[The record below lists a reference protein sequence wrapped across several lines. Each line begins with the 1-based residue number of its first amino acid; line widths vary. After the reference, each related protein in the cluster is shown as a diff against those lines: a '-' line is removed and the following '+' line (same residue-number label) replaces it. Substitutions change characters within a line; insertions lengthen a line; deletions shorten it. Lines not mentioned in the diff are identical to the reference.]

1 MYARASIAAIVVAAM
16 ALGPASAEAAV
27 NPVLSGWVSDS
38 VTLPGTTAVAL
49 AGHFAY
55 VTNYYA
61 GRLTAID
68 ISNPAAP
75 VIAGSSEASNGLLN
89 ASTVNIAGG
98 YAYVVSKNRNGPS
111 GSGSNDDGTG
121 NSLTILDITS
131 NPASPT
137 IVGSVRDAN
146 TLFGGYGVA
155 VSGHYAFVASQ
166 GCLGGQP
173 CPNSSVGNAF
183 AVVDIRNPASP
194 SIVATIHNTALPPP
208 WNGTGAFGHATS
220 VAISGNYAYVTA
232 AYQNRLT
239 VVNIANPLSPTIVA
253 SIKDNTNLSFPVDV
267 AVSGQYAYVTDQI
280 STGRLTVVNV
290 SNPTNPQVVASL
302 ASSTLN
308 GAYRVRVRG
317 DFAYVSASSAADVAV
332 VDISNPL
339 SPRVAASVAN
349 ETHLHRTTGLD
360 VDPSGRYVVA
370 SSPYLS
376 SQSQPL
382 YPPYALQTGG
392 PTLTGTV
399 SAITLDPS
407 PIVASISSG
416 SRPANPTAQTSANF
430 SFSVN
435 DAVAAVQCQLDAGSW
450 LPCTTQTSQVYS
462 GLGAGSHTFAVQAI
476 DAAGNISTSSYSWTV
491 TAPANTSPPSISG
504 SAAVG
509 QVLSS
514 STGSWTGS
522 PTFAYQWLRCNVI
535 GLSCLPIAGASSSSY
550 TAVVADAGSTLEA
563 QVTATTSAGSTSIES
578 SPTAAVTAPP
588 ANTSPPSIS
597 GSATQGQVLSASP
610 GSWSGYPEPTYAYQ
624 WQRCDQNGLNCNAIG
639 GANTSTYT
647 LGAADAGSTIV
658 VTVEAS
664 NTAGST
670 QANSTPSPT
679 VTGAPANTSPPS
691 ISGSPT
697 QGQVLSASPGS
708 WSGYPEPT
716 YAYQWQRCD
725 QSGLNCNTISGA
737 NVSTY
742 TLGAAD
748 VGSTLVVAVTASNS
762 AGSAS
767 VESSPSAVV
776 AGVPVNT
783 VLPTVSGVAAQGVTL
798 SASPGS
804 WTGAPSFTYQWER
817 CNGLGQGCAGIPGAT
832 ASSYTVLSADVGS
845 TLVVAVTASNSAG
858 SASVESSPTATV
870 AAPPASTSPPS
881 ISGSP
886 TQGQV
891 LSASPGSWS
900 GYPEP
905 TYAYQ
910 WQRCDQS
917 GLNCNTISGANVST
931 YTLGAA
937 DVGSTLVVAVTAS
950 NSAGSAQASS
960 AASTVVTAAPVST
973 SPPTIVGYAQQGVTL
988 SASPGS
994 WSGYP
999 APTFAYQWMR
1009 CTPSGAGCTVI
1020 SGATTASYTPVSA
1033 DVGQTVELAVTA
1045 TNSSGSASA
1054 NSAPSSTVRPP
1065 AGTII
1070 EYKLPSTVS
1079 TPSGITKG
1087 PDGNVWFAT
1096 EHGGTVGKITPSGAV
1111 GLYSV
1116 APSTS
1121 SLGGITTGPDA
1132 NIWFTDHSDSR
1143 IERMT
1148 PAGTNLTLFP
1158 ITGTPGLGGI
1168 TAGADGNIW
1177 FAESE
1182 ASILARI
1189 STTGSGY
1196 TTFPTLTAGAWPHGV
1211 NPGPDGNLWFAEI
1224 KASKVGRVAPSGSLS
1239 EWTIPTANSSPRVIV
1254 TGADGNVWFTEFT
1267 GNKIG
1272 RITPSGSI
1280 AEFSV
1285 PTAASGPVG
1294 IAQGQ
1299 DGYVWFTEQSGDKV
1313 GRITMSGSVTEFF
1326 VPTAAAQPDKIVL
1339 GADGNLWF
1347 TERSANQIGT
1357 IISGPPVSVAP
1368 ANLIGPLVSGV
1379 PTQGQTLRAT
1389 QGSWSGL
1396 PAPSYSYQWNRCD
1409 QTGANCAAIPGATA
1423 SSYTV
1428 LSADVGSTLV
1438 VAVTA
1443 SNSAGSASVE
1453 SSPTATVAAPPASTS
1468 PPSISGSPTQGQVL
1482 SASPGSWSGYPEPTY
1497 AYQWQRCDQS
1507 GLNCNTISGANVST
1521 YTLGAA
1527 DVGSTL
1533 VVAVTASNSA
1543 GSTSARSTPTT
1554 VVTAASANLT
1564 PPTITGT
1571 ATEGQVL
1578 TATPGSWSGYP
1589 APSLAYQWERCN
1601 GLGQGCAAIPGA
1613 TSSSYTALSADVSST
1628 LVVEV
1633 TASNSAGSA
1642 QASSTASAV
1651 VVSAAGP
1658 LTLLLDNF
1666 ARPNNTGPPGPNW
1679 THMVVSSSSST
1690 NDLFI
1695 TNQQVTGRSGSNAD
1709 YWNPQTFGPNSE
1721 AWVTVAVKPNIDLD
1735 PVVLGLRFQNPG
1747 ATNASGYQAY
1757 YIYRSR
1763 QADQYKIISRT
1774 NGTTSTTLASVNGP
1788 TLNPGDQLLFRAIGT
1803 TLELWRFDA
1812 GAWTRLLSAT
1822 DSTYQNAGY
1831 LNLTARDGA
1840 VRLTNFGG
1848 GTLP

>member
-1 MYARASIAAIVVAAM
+1 MDSKIADPGVATAPAHRSRVRRRLGTRSTLIGRLLYVWASIAAIVVAAM
-16 ALGPASAEAAV
+16 ALGPASAEAVV

-121 NSLTILDITS
+121 NSLTILDIAS

-183 AVVDIRNPASP
+183 AVVDISNPASP

-253 SIKDNTNLSFPVDV
+253 SIKDSTNLSFPVDV

-349 ETHLHRTTGLD
+349 DTHMHRTTGLD

-435 DAVAAVQCQLDAGSW
+435 DAVAAVQCQIDGGPW
-450 LPCTTQTSQVYS
+450 LPCATQTSQAYGS
-462 GLGAGSHTFAVQAI
+462 LGAGSHTFMVQAT
-476 DAAGNISTSSYSWTV
+476 DAAGNTSTAGYSWTV

-509 QVLSS
+509 QVLSAS
-514 STGSWTGS
+514 AGSWTGS

-535 GLSCLPIAGASSSSY
+535 GLSCLPITGASSSSY
-550 TAVVADAGSTLEA
+550 TAVAADAGSTLEA

-588 ANTSPPSIS
+588 ANTSPPTIS
-597 GSATQGQVLSASP
+597 GSAVQGQVLSASP
-610 GSWSGYPEPTYAYQ
+610 GSWSGYPAPSFAYLWQRCDQNGLNCNAISGANTPTYTLGAADAGSTIVVVVEAANTVGSAQASSAASTVVTAPPANTSPPSISGSATQGQALSASSGSWSGYPTPSLAYQ
-624 WQRCDQNGLNCNAIG
+624 WQRCDQNGLNCNAISE
-639 GANTSTYT
+639 ANTSTYT
-647 LGAADAGSTIV
+647 LGAADAGSTVLVVVEGSNTAGSTQASSATSTVITAPPASTSPPTISGSATQGQV
-658 VTVEAS
+658 LSASAGSWSGYPAPSLAYQWQRCDQNGLNCNAISEASTSTYTLATADVGTTVTVLITAS

-670 QANSTPSPT
+670 QANSTPSPI
-679 VTGAPANTSPPS
+679 VTGALANTSPPT
-691 ISGSPT
+691 ISGSAT
-697 QGQVLSASPGS
+697 QGQVLSAS
-708 WSGYPEPT
+708 
-716 YAYQWQRCD
+716 
-725 QSGLNCNTISGA
+725 
-737 NVSTY
+737 
-742 TLGAAD
+742 
-748 VGSTLVVAVTASNS
+748 
-762 AGSAS
+762 
-767 VESSPSAVV
+767 
-776 AGVPVNT
+776 
-783 VLPTVSGVAAQGVTL
+783 
-798 SASPGS
+798 
-804 WTGAPSFTYQWER
+804 
-817 CNGLGQGCAGIPGAT
+817 
-832 ASSYTVLSADVGS
+832 
-845 TLVVAVTASNSAG
+845 
-858 SASVESSPTATV
+858 
-870 AAPPASTSPPS
+870 
-881 ISGSP
+881 
-886 TQGQV
+886 
-891 LSASPGSWS
+891 
-900 GYPEP
+900 
-905 TYAYQ
+905 
-910 WQRCDQS
+910 
-917 GLNCNTISGANVST
+917 
-931 YTLGAA
+931 
-937 DVGSTLVVAVTAS
+937 
-950 NSAGSAQASS
+950 
-960 AASTVVTAAPVST
+960 
-973 SPPTIVGYAQQGVTL
+973 
-988 SASPGS
+988 
-994 WSGYP
+994 
-999 APTFAYQWMR
+999 
-1009 CTPSGAGCTVI
+1009 
-1020 SGATTASYTPVSA
+1020 
-1033 DVGQTVELAVTA
+1033 
-1045 TNSSGSASA
+1045 
-1054 NSAPSSTVRPP
+1054 
-1065 AGTII
+1065 
-1070 EYKLPSTVS
+1070 
-1079 TPSGITKG
+1079 
-1087 PDGNVWFAT
+1087 
-1096 EHGGTVGKITPSGAV
+1096 
-1111 GLYSV
+1111 
-1116 APSTS
+1116 
-1121 SLGGITTGPDA
+1121 
-1132 NIWFTDHSDSR
+1132 
-1143 IERMT
+1143 
-1148 PAGTNLTLFP
+1148 
-1158 ITGTPGLGGI
+1158 
-1168 TAGADGNIW
+1168 
-1177 FAESE
+1177 
-1182 ASILARI
+1182 
-1189 STTGSGY
+1189 
-1196 TTFPTLTAGAWPHGV
+1196 
-1211 NPGPDGNLWFAEI
+1211 
-1224 KASKVGRVAPSGSLS
+1224 
-1239 EWTIPTANSSPRVIV
+1239 
-1254 TGADGNVWFTEFT
+1254 
-1267 GNKIG
+1267 
-1272 RITPSGSI
+1272 
-1280 AEFSV
+1280 
-1285 PTAASGPVG
+1285 
-1294 IAQGQ
+1294 
-1299 DGYVWFTEQSGDKV
+1299 
-1313 GRITMSGSVTEFF
+1313 
-1326 VPTAAAQPDKIVL
+1326 
-1339 GADGNLWF
+1339 
-1347 TERSANQIGT
+1347 
-1357 IISGPPVSVAP
+1357 
-1368 ANLIGPLVSGV
+1368 
-1379 PTQGQTLRAT
+1379 
-1389 QGSWSGL
+1389 
-1396 PAPSYSYQWNRCD
+1396 
-1409 QTGANCAAIPGATA
+1409 
-1423 SSYTV
+1423 
-1428 LSADVGSTLV
+1428 
-1438 VAVTA
+1438 
-1443 SNSAGSASVE
+1443 
-1453 SSPTATVAAPPASTS
+1453 
-1468 PPSISGSPTQGQVL
+1468 
-1482 SASPGSWSGYPEPTY
+1482 
-1497 AYQWQRCDQS
+1497 
-1507 GLNCNTISGANVST
+1507 
-1521 YTLGAA
+1521 
-1527 DVGSTL
+1527 
-1533 VVAVTASNSA
+1533 
-1543 GSTSARSTPTT
+1543 
-1554 VVTAASANLT
+1554 
-1564 PPTITGT
+1564 
-1571 ATEGQVL
+1571 
-1578 TATPGSWSGYP
+1578 PGSWSGYP

-1613 TSSSYTALSADVSST
+1613 TTSSYTALSADVGT
-1628 LVVEV
+1628 ALVVAV
-1633 TASNSAGSA
+1633 TASNSVSSA
-1642 QASSTASAV
+1642 QASSAATAV

-1658 LTLLLDNF
+1658 LTPLLDNF

-1679 THMVVSSSSST
+1679 THMVVSSSSSS

-1721 AWVTVAVKPNIDLD
+1721 VWLTVAVKPNIDLD

-1747 ATNASGYQAY
+1747 AANANGYQAY
-1757 YIYRSR
+1757 YIYRSN

-1774 NGTTSTTLASVNGP
+1774 NGTTSTTLATVNGP

-1812 GAWTRLLSAT
+1812 GAWTRILSAT
-1822 DSTYQNAGY
+1822 ASTYQSAGY